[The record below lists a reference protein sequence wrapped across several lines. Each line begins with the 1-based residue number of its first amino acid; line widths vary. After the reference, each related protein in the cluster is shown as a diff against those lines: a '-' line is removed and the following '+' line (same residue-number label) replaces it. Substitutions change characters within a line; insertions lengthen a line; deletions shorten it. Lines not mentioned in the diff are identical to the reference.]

1 MSLTNHVRYD
11 STLHMKI
18 FVLVFF
24 SGFAGL
30 VYQVLWMKQLGLLFG
45 STAHAAAATLACLF
59 AGFSLGSWFWG
70 RRATQTANALRLY
83 ATLQLGI
90 AITAIFY
97 FGILQGY
104 YRIYPFFYQHIH
116 SRPLL
121 LAVKFLLTSLLIFPP
136 AFCMGGTLPV
146 IGQYL
151 ISKRNVFGVTAAR
164 VYGINTL
171 GAALG
176 AFMAGFFLPLWFGFR
191 FTFLGA
197 MIISAG
203 VGLLAFS
210 IANRNRSVHT
220 DHPLPPPQEPPAPK
234 HTAHH
239 ATARRGRW
247 SILPLCFIS
256 GFAFLALEVLWTRM
270 FGQVLEN
277 SVYTYST
284 ILVIVLICLS
294 AGALI
299 SSWLSRTRICPYL
312 MLTALTLMSGVAIA
326 LTPFVLMHLTDNLQ
340 IIAFRGSWAAYIR
353 LVFRQGFMT
362 FGLPALLAGTIFP
375 LLMKAEERYAESAGK
390 SLGRMTAVDTAGS
403 ILGALLC
410 GFVFLEWF
418 GMWRT
423 MQAIAILYLAA
434 SFFLPFAWDKRGI
447 PIKCTSVLVI
457 ILVFTSLDPTHLPI
471 TSIDPLR
478 DPEEVLQTWEGRDVT
493 VAVTKDR
500 HGLAI
505 KINSHYGLGS
515 TGSYMQS
522 RMQNDIP
529 LFAYPETETIFF
541 LGMGSGITAGGA
553 LDPQFPNTRRIIT
566 AELIPE
572 VIEAARTFFTDYN
585 DFDYTGGLFEDP
597 RSTILA
603 EDGRH
608 FLMASGQTFDMIN
621 SDLFVPFR
629 IGDGNL
635 YSKEHFESAKRS
647 LNPGGVFV
655 QWLPLYM
662 MTEFELFV
670 ITRTMLEVFEQVSL
684 WRGNFQPFEEVIALV
699 GHTPP
704 FVVPPSRLDGL
715 ADRRAAVAGRTH
727 RDLQHLALPL
737 DAQNIMFFYA
747 ANVTA
752 SRELFDD
759 YPVNRDDHPLIEYM
773 APRTYRQETDGPT
786 PWFVGPRILRF
797 IEELQ
802 RRCPPH
808 QDPLLAGRSPQT
820 KRLPLAGTAFH
831 RANIWE
837 RLGHEP
843 GLQDEWQR
851 FVSHWTSQHTDG
863 RPKTED

>member
-1 MSLTNHVRYD
+1 MIVFL
-11 STLHMKI
+11 
-18 FVLVFF
+18 LVFL
-24 SGFAGL
+24 SGFASL
-30 VYQVLWMKQLGLLFG
+30 VYQVLWMKQLSLLFG

-70 RRATQTANALRLY
+70 RRATHKPNALRLY
-83 ATLQLGI
+83 AALQMGI

-121 LAVKFLLTSLLIFPP
+121 LAVKLLLTSLLIFPP

-146 IGQYL
+146 VGQFL

-176 AFMAGFFLPLWFGFR
+176 AFMAGFYLPLWFGFR
-191 FTFLGA
+191 LTFISA
-197 MIISAG
+197 MIMSAAIS
-203 VGLLAFS
+203 LIAFKV
-210 IANRNRSVHT
+210 ANRHPSVHT
-220 DHPLPPPQEPPAPK
+220 DAPLPPPQESTPQKRAE
-234 HTAHH
+234 HTQVVP
-239 ATARRGRW
+239 RGRW
-247 SILPLCFIS
+247 AILPLCFIS

-277 SVYTYST
+277 SVYTYAT
-284 ILVIVLICLS
+284 ILVIVLICLA

-299 SSWLSRTRICPYL
+299 SSWLARTRISPYL
-312 MLTALTLMSGVAIA
+312 LLTALTLMSGTAIA
-326 LTPFVLMHLTDNLQ
+326 LTPFILMQLTDDLQ
-340 IIAFRGSWAAYIR
+340 IIAFKGSWAAYVS

-375 LLMKAEERYAESAGK
+375 LLMKAEERFARFPGK

-410 GFVFLEWF
+410 GFVFLEWM

-423 MQAIAILYLAA
+423 MQLIAILYLAA
-434 SFFLPFAWDKRGI
+434 SFLLPFAWDKQGI
-447 PIKCTSVLVI
+447 PIKCGSVLMM
-457 ILVFTSLDPTHLPI
+457 ILVFTGLNPTDLPI

-478 DPEEVLQTWEGRDVT
+478 EPEEIVQIWEGRDVT
-493 VAVTKDR
+493 VAVTRDR

-515 TGSYMQS
+515 TGSFMQS

-529 LFAYPETETIFF
+529 LFAYPQTESLFF

-553 LDPQFPNTRRIIT
+553 LDPQFPNTRRVVT
-566 AELIPE
+566 VELIPE
-572 VIEAARTFFTDYN
+572 VIEAAKLHFTDHN
-585 DFDYTGGLFEDP
+585 GFDYTGGLFEDP
-597 RSTILA
+597 RSTVLA

-608 FLMASGQTFDMIN
+608 FLMASGETFDMIN

-635 YSKEHFESAKRS
+635 YSLEHYQSAKNS
-647 LNPGGVFV
+647 LNPGGIFV

-662 MTEFELFV
+662 MTEFEVFV
-670 ITRTMLEVFEQVSL
+670 VARTMLEVFEEVSL
-684 WRGNFQPFEEVIALV
+684 WRGNFQPFEEIIAFV

-704 FVVPPSRLDGL
+704 FQIPASGIDSL
-715 ADRRAAVAGRTH
+715 ADRREAVAGRTH
-727 RDLQHLALPL
+727 HDLQRLALPL
-737 DAQNIMFFYA
+737 DSQNIMLFYA

-752 SRELFDD
+752 SRDLFQDH
-759 YPVNRDDHPLIEYM
+759 PINRDDRPHIEYM
-773 APRTYRQETDGPT
+773 APRTYRKETDGPT

-797 IEELQ
+797 IDELQ
-802 RRCPPH
+802 KRCPPD
-808 QDPLLAGRSPQT
+808 QDPLLAERSPQT
-820 KRLPLAGTAFH
+820 RNLPLAGSAFH
-831 RANIWE
+831 RARIWE
-837 RLGHEP
+837 AIGHEP
-843 GLQDEWQR
+843 GAREQWQR
-851 FVSHWTSQHTDG
+851 FVYLWASPHTDG
-863 RPKTED
+863 SPTNEDENPTLRQFGQ